1 MIVKCIGNTGQFL
14 RPFEYSNITNP
25 AILGRFGATG
35 LSQFGVQIG
44 VTYRVMGI
52 FIAQEYQGYLV
63 DDGGYIQTSPC
74 QLFEI
79 LENSIPSDWKFS
91 VLDLKNPHYP
101 LLQAVFGYED
111 LVIDPIA
118 YEKLIVDK
126 EETASRIYFR
136 KKLAYEKEEIE

>member
-14 RPFEYSNITNP
+14 RLFEYSNITNP
-25 AILGRFGATG
+25 AILGRFGAIG

-63 DDGGYIQTSPC
+63 DDGGYVQSAPC
-74 QLFEI
+74 LLFEI
-79 LENSIPSDWKFS
+79 LDNTIPSDWKFS
-91 VLDLKNPHYP
+91 VFDLKNPHYP
-101 LLQAVFGYED
+101 LLQAVFGYEE
-111 LVIDPIA
+111 LVSDPLAI
-118 YEKLIVDK
+118 EKLIGDM
-126 EETASRIYFR
+126 EETACRIYFR